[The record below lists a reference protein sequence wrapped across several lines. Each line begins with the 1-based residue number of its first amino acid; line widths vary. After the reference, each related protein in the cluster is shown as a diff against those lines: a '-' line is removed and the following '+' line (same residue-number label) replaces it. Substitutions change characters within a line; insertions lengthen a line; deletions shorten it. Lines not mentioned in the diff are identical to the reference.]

1 MEDVA
6 FELSPEAEKE
16 EKIKSNQRKEHR
28 PVVPKLCV
36 GAPWGATANKIFHR
50 SIVESF
56 KF

>member
-16 EKIKSNQRKEHR
+16 EKIKSNQRKTHR

-50 SIVESF
+50 STVESF
-56 KF
+56 KI